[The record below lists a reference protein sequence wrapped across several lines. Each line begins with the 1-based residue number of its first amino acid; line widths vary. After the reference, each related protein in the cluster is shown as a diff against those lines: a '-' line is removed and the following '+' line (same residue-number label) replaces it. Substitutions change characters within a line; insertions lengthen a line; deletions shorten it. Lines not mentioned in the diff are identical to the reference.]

1 MGCTSPGLTNAP
13 GFTDFTLP
21 YAEQDGKVVRVP
33 FFAKDA
39 IGPAGSLCSNVSDL
53 AKWLFL
59 HLNGGKHAMP
69 GLVSKENLAQMHSPQ
84 MVIRD
89 VGQLG
94 SSDRMDSFEE
104 IGSGSYGL
112 GWRINTYRGSNMIH
126 HAGGIDGFSALVS
139 FLPDEDAGVVV
150 LSNLN
155 GSPLPYLITFAIY
168 DHMLNLN
175 PIDWDRRLKEM
186 VSAQKKAAEQSQAL
200 WAANRR
206 AGSRPSHCSLE
217 DYTGDFEHPAYG
229 AYTVILQDGHLLACY
244 SDQAFPLNH
253 YHYDVFELTLG
264 LDGMTLP
271 VSFFGDVKGCISHLS
286 IPLEPAV
293 RDIVFTRK
301 IRD

>member
-1 MGCTSPGLTNAP
+1 
-13 GFTDFTLP
+13 
-21 YAEQDGKVVRVP
+21 
-33 FFAKDA
+33 
-39 IGPAGSLCSNVSDL
+39 
-53 AKWLFL
+53 
-59 HLNGGKHAMP
+59 
-69 GLVSKENLAQMHSPQ
+69 
-84 MVIRD
+84 
-89 VGQLG
+89 
-94 SSDRMDSFEE
+94 
-104 IGSGSYGL
+104 
-112 GWRINTYRGSNMIH
+112 MIH

-229 AYTVILQDGHLLACY
+229 AFTVILQDSHLLACY